1 MVQTAHS
8 IIRPLDRPATEY
20 PTYATILDPLHQSPI
35 PAMIL
40 ITARHAAPATCTPR
54 DKQTRFSKQKK
65 HQNVSNSNSNLGKS
79 ITHHISN
86 QGIDHL
92 VSHKVCCIHKS

>member
-20 PTYATILDPLHQSPI
+20 PTYATIPDPLHQSPI

-54 DKQTRFSKQKK
+54 DKQTRFSKQNKI
-65 HQNVSNSNSNLGKS
+65 NVVEAPKCLEFEFKPQQVNNSS
-79 ITHHISN
+79 HI
-86 QGIDHL
+86 
-92 VSHKVCCIHKS
+92 KPRY